1 VSDVVSVPPT
11 EKLAMPRAPRLAGAA
26 VVPFLFFLLLLPAD
40 AVPFVVLH
48 G

>member
-1 VSDVVSVPPT
+1 
-11 EKLAMPRAPRLAGAA
+11 MPRAPRLAVAA